1 MELVKICRD
10 PSNTKKYHAY
20 VEDIVV
26 ILVDVFYNKGIS
38 DKHRRK
44 KKGKKKIE
52 KEVRCLIEKKY
63 FRVRNNKYRDRK
75 KIGYI
80 ILEFFMNIVLKDS
93 SKKKKSYNIIR
104 KIWSEKNYKNRKI
117 KKSDIAQKQSKIF
130 RNNIEFFKLRNF

>member
-20 VEDIVV
+20 VEDIIV
-26 ILVDVFYNKGIS
+26 ILVDIFYDKSVS

-44 KKGKKKIE
+44 KKSKKKIE

-80 ILEFFMNIVLKDS
+80 ILEFFMNIVLKGS
-93 SKKKKSYNIIR
+93 SKKEKSYDII
-104 KIWSEKNYKNRKI
+104 
-117 KKSDIAQKQSKIF
+117 
-130 RNNIEFFKLRNF
+130 